1 MGLQLR
7 SIKACMSRTFLPLR
21 WLGLLYLLL
30 MVAGCGQ
37 KGPLTIANME
47 AEIRF
52 YTLNSRTQQ
61 NQMILV
67 PNAGRS
73 GCSDLLIPRDVYRV
87 AQIGF
92 AYCEV
97 YKARGCELGTEYTL
111 TWSGTSQTSKESKS
125 TTRITPGSQWL
136 FAQNSTEKVGSWYC
150 HTSGINIP

>member
-1 MGLQLR
+1 
-7 SIKACMSRTFLPLR
+7 MSRALLPLR

-37 KGPLTIANME
+37 KGPLTIANIE

-73 GCSDLLIPRDVYRV
+73 GCSDLLVPRDNYR
-87 AQIGF
+87 
-92 AYCEV
+92 C
-97 YKARGCELGTEYTL
+97 L
-111 TWSGTSQTSKESKS
+111 
-125 TTRITPGSQWL
+125 
-136 FAQNSTEKVGSWYC
+136 
-150 HTSGINIP
+150 

>member
-1 MGLQLR
+1 
-7 SIKACMSRTFLPLR
+7 MSKTLLPLR

-30 MVAGCGQ
+30 IVTGCGQ
-37 KGPLTIANME
+37 KGPLTIANKE

-67 PNAGRS
+67 PDASRS

-87 AQIGF
+87 AQVGF

-97 YKARGCELGTEYTL
+97 YKTRGCESGTEHTL
-111 TWSGTSQTSKESKS
+111 TWSGALQPNQESQPK
-125 TTRITPGSQWL
+125 TRITPGSEWL
-136 FAQNSTEKVGSWYC
+136 FTQNSTEQVGSWYC
-150 HTSGINIP
+150 HNSE